1 MGKVLSSM
9 LFIAITSI
17 VITIVSMV
25 FIKNVVIVAL
35 IGAFVSAALIL
46 LLYKRIKTD
55 FEQVESVV
63 RQVNNNDLSLLEGQN
78 KTLIFTGL
86 EADLKQMVKTLK
98 SNFKDQVSISTEIS
112 DISDQLEVIVGQFN
126 TAMEA
131 ITASTEATSENSQ
144 QQFEMLRESKDE
156 IERIVN
162 ALNTMESGMQDTYA
176 YSTRTIQS
184 TKSSIE
190 STASI
195 LEIMQHTKTLIA
207 EIAQS
212 VEALNEQSQEVI
224 ELNGLVSSIAE
235 QTNLLALNASIEAA
249 RAGEHGRGFAIVA
262 TEISKLSSETNEAS
276 SKISDTIESFQKGLG
291 AIKNSVESDQAY
303 IEDGFGV
310 VENTIGEFKE
320 IQNDLETSKQYIEEM
335 NMAIQSVAHDGQQMS
350 QKIVEVTKFSEEI
363 TSRMQEATSQ
373 VIVQNNET
381 ENLELQTKHLNKNAD
396 ELLQFVANNV
406 MRGKMLRDVMAI
418 EDDLY
423 EKSKSNEK
431 LDQMTKEYD
440 VDVIYVTNQKGE
452 VAYCNERE
460 TIGLNLYEIDPSYK
474 PLVGGK
480 TDYISTPIK
489 HRVEDGKLFKFL
501 AILGRDK
508 CCYQVGLSVET
519 IKNF

>member
-1 MGKVLSSM
+1 MGKILSSM
-9 LFIAITSI
+9 LFIAAVSI
-17 VITIVSMV
+17 ASTTLGMV
-25 FIKNVVIVAL
+25 VFNHIILAGL
-35 IGAFVSAALIL
+35 IGGLVSVLLIL
-46 LLYKRIKTD
+46 LLYKRVKVE
-55 FEQVESVV
+55 FEKVETIVH
-63 RQVNNNDLSLLEGQN
+63 QVNNNDLSLVDGQSA
-78 KTLIFTGL
+78 TFMFAGL
-86 EADLKQMVKTLK
+86 ESDLKEMVKTLK
-98 SNFKDQVSISTEIS
+98 ANFKDQVGISTEIS

-131 ITASTEATSENSQ
+131 ITRSTEATSENSQ
-144 QQFEMLRESKDE
+144 KQFEMLRVSKDE
-156 IERIVN
+156 IERIVK
-162 ALNTMESGMQDTYA
+162 ALKVMESGMQDTYA

-195 LEIMQHTKTLIA
+195 LEIMKHTKMLIT
-207 EIAQS
+207 EIARS

-262 TEISKLSSETNEAS
+262 TEISKLSSETNNAS
-276 SKISDTIESFQKGLG
+276 SKIYETIESFQKGLG
-291 AIKNSVESDQAY
+291 AIKDSVESDQAY
-303 IEDGFGV
+303 IENGFGV
-310 VENTIGEFKE
+310 VESTIGEFKE

-335 NMAIQSVAHDGQQMS
+335 NTAIQAVAQDGQHIS
-350 QKIVEVTKFSEEI
+350 EKIIEVTKFSEEI

-373 VIVQNNET
+373 VIVQNSET
-381 ENLELQTKHLNKNAD
+381 ENLELQTQHLKRNAD
-396 ELLQFVANNV
+396 ELLQFVANKV
-406 MRGKMLRDVMAI
+406 MRGKMLRDVRAI
-418 EDDLY
+418 EDELY
-423 EKSKSNEK
+423 DTSISNEK
-431 LDQMTKEYD
+431 LDQMTKAYD
-440 VDVIYVTNQKGE
+440 VDVIYVTSHSGE

-474 PLVGGK
+474 PLIAGK
-480 TDYISTPIK
+480 TNYITTPIK

-508 CCYQVGLSVET
+508 RCYQVGLSVET